1 MIQLFCLE
9 NNNFLLNVC
18 NCDGV
23 FCTIGRKLQRMQ
35 SYTKERPE
43 IKWRKPYEKSVYNSL
58 ADITTLRKKK
68 LKLKHELNGR
78 TNDTTILKKDVF
90 YSAHIN
96 THFMC
101 FLSAPVKINRKHR
114 VHVI

>member
-1 MIQLFCLE
+1 MFVIVMEFFVQLVE
-9 NNNFLLNVC
+9 NYRECNLTQKSDQKSNGENLTKKVC
-18 NCDGV
+18 
-23 FCTIGRKLQRMQ
+23 TTHSQILQPW
-35 SYTKERPE
+35 E
-43 IKWRKPYEKSVYNSL
+43 
-58 ADITTLRKKK
+58 KKK

-114 VHVI
+114 VQVI